1 MGEPDE
7 GEREKGVRRVFTE
20 ETAGFEGLYSSS
32 YGTTNDATRGVLA
45 RVDEWSSRI
54 LDLGLA
60 ALLLLLVTP
69 LMALVAI
76 AIKIDSPGPL
86 FFRCRRV
93 GFRGRAFDMLKFR
106 KMRDGVGGPAL
117 TARADPRFTRV
128 GGFLAKTK
136 LDEVPQLWNVLRG
149 EMSLV
154 GPRPEDPSFV
164 AIEPEAYSKILGVR
178 PGITGL
184 SQLAFARE
192 TEILDPA
199 DGVTHYVR
207 TLLPQKVRLDCLYVS
222 RRSLR
227 MNLGILFWTAVAVLL
242 RQDVAVNRVTA
253 RLGFRRRPSKQAA
266 APELGEV
273 IGAEAQ
279 Q

>member
-1 MGEPDE
+1 
-7 GEREKGVRRVFTE
+7 
-20 ETAGFEGLYSSS
+20 
-32 YGTTNDATRGVLA
+32 
-45 RVDEWSSRI
+45 
-54 LDLGLA
+54 
-60 ALLLLLVTP
+60 
-69 LMALVAI
+69 
-76 AIKIDSPGPL
+76 
-86 FFRCRRV
+86 
-93 GFRGRAFDMLKFR
+93 
-106 KMRDGVGGPAL
+106 MRDGVGGPAL

-199 DGVTHYVR
+199 DGVAHYVR
-207 TLLPQKVRLDCLYVS
+207 AVLPQKVGLDCLYVS
-222 RRSLR
+222 RRSVG
-227 MNLGILFWTAVAVLL
+227 MDLGILFWTAVAVLL

>member
-1 MGEPDE
+1 
-7 GEREKGVRRVFTE
+7 VRREVVLEPRTLE
-20 ETAGFEGLYSSS
+20 PSPGFEGLYWSSDPT
-32 YGTTNDATRGVLA
+32 GKATRALST
-45 RVDEWSSRI
+45 RVDEAAKRV
-54 LDLGLA
+54 LDVVVA
-60 ALLLLLVTP
+60 ALLLLLLTP
-69 LMALVAI
+69 VMVFVAA
-76 AIKIDSPGPL
+76 AIKLDSHGPL

-106 KMRDGVGGPAL
+106 KMRDGARGSTL
-117 TARADPRFTRV
+117 TARADPRFTRI

-136 LDEVPQLWNVLRG
+136 LDEIPQLWNVLRG

-164 AIEPEAYSKILGVR
+164 AVEWEAYSTILRVR

-192 TEILDPA
+192 TEILDPT
-199 DGVTHYVR
+199 DGVAHYLR
-207 TLLPQKVRLDCLYVS
+207 TLLPQKARLDGLYVL
-222 RRSLR
+222 RRSVG
-227 MNLGILFWTAVAVLL
+227 MDLGILFWTLVVVLL
-242 RQDVAVNRVTA
+242 RRDVVVNRGTA
-253 RLGFRRRPSKQAA
+253 RLGLRRRPSRPVAG
-266 APELGEV
+266 PELGEK